1 MDYLIL
7 GCACVISPFMAFGEP
22 LAVYFGLT
30 GALMWGPAA
39 VSIAVGQT
47 VGFTILYV
55 FGSQLRAR
63 VGWLRRKFE
72 IFDFS
77 RLGRGR
83 TAMTASAGAFGLPP
97 ALVLSLAGPMYDP
110 QAGVFIG
117 TLLVTRIVRFGLLAG
132 LPAAFG
138 SFFEPD
144 MAPEWVRG
152 LFGG

>member
-7 GCACVISPFMAFGEP
+7 GLASIVSPFMAFAEP

-47 VGFTILYV
+47 VGFTIMYF

-72 IFDFS
+72 VFDFS

-83 TAMTASAGAFGLPP
+83 TAMTASAGGLGLPP
-97 ALVLSLAGPMYDP
+97 ALILSLAGPMYDP
-110 QAGVFIG
+110 RAGVFLG
-117 TLLVTRIVRFGLLAG
+117 TILVMRIVRFGLLAG

-138 SFFEPD
+138 SVFEPE
-144 MAPEWVRG
+144 MMPEWVRG
-152 LFGG
+152 LFGD